1 MKNFNEKVI
10 LMITFLNTIYKY
22 DILLLSLE
30 VRDMSKI
37 SNVILMLDY
46 LNTGNKYTAH
56 QLAQKLDVTERM
68 IKYYKKELENAGVF
82 IDTFMGPNGGYF
94 LLKNSRFYNKFNK
107 YDLQLLES
115 IYANLENT
123 NFQNLDKFKILI
135 EKIKNIYEIEEEK
148 SKYIDDLD
156 ESNKDELVSLME
168 KYMNDKSRLKIVYE
182 DISGERKERWIHPLH
197 IFKYGDKVYVAAFCE
212 LRNDIR
218 HFEVDRIKLIK
229 EKQ

>member
-1 MKNFNEKVI
+1 MKKYFKWLIFKGVNRLF
-10 LMITFLNTIYKY
+10 Y
-22 DILLLSLE
+22 DILLLDLE
-30 VRDMSKI
+30 AWDMSKI

-56 QLAQKLDVTERM
+56 ELSQKLGVTERM
-68 IKYYKKELENAGVF
+68 VKYYKKELENAGIF

-94 LLKNSRFYNKFNK
+94 LLKNSNFYNQFNK

-115 IYANLENT
+115 IYSKLENT
-123 NFQNLDKFKILI
+123 NFRNLDKFNVLI
-135 EKIKNIYEIEEEK
+135 EKIKKVYEIEEEK
-148 SKYIDDLD
+148 SKYIDEID
-156 ESNKDELVSLME
+156 ESDKDELIFLIE
-168 KYMNDKSRLKIVYE
+168 KYISDNSRLKIVYE

-197 IFKYGDKVYVAAFCE
+197 IFKYGDKVFVTAFCE

-218 HFEVDRIKLIK
+218 HFEIERIKLIK